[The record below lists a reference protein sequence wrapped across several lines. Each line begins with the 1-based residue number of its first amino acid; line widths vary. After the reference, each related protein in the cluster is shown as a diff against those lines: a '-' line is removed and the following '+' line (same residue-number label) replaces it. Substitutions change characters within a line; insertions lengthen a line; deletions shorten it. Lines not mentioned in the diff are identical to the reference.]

1 MSHLPLILL
10 SLALFAAGAWSARK
24 SSRRLTCVCFSLC
37 GFSLVFFTGFFL
49 ISNSFTASGIDAS
62 VMYHLKYGLTG
73 AGFSEYSGVMIASVA
88 ILLLAAATFAVCLR
102 LLAPGRHRSA
112 QFRAWPAQLM
122 LGASFLVHP
131 GVQNVY
137 SLHAGALTQPSGTSR
152 FGDIY
157 ASPSIKGMPS
167 GSFNLVYIYAE
178 SLERTYFDDRL
189 FPELVVKLKELEQ
202 NALSFTNIEQLSG
215 THWTIAGMV
224 ASQCAIPLVTAS
236 GGNSMSGIDR
246 FLPGATCL
254 GDVLRSKG
262 YSLTFVGGADLNFA
276 GKGKFLASHGFSEV
290 LGKKEL
296 QGALSDP
303 ENINAWGLYDDFL
316 LDHAFQRFEALA
328 QADAPVALF
337 ALTLDTHHPKG
348 HLSRRC
354 GTRLYQDG
362 KNDILNA
369 VHCSDLLIAEFVDKL
384 RRSPHAE
391 NTLIIIGS
399 DHLAMNNTA
408 TDLLTK
414 GDRKNLFMVIDPSSK
429 RRGFVSKRGTTLD
442 IAPTVLELLGYTA
455 PAFGL
460 GRSLL
465 NNEASLIVQEENL
478 SQTLAALSKDF
489 AMFWEYPTLQPG
501 LFIDARSQL
510 LHIGERTLRLPTLLH
525 VGPGNIVQNVFFAYQ
540 LFDYS
545 EKLSAY
551 VHKMDRDDAIVWID
565 MCRDLSLLEVPAK
578 DDQFCAYLGTVE
590 DHTPFI
596 TEVTDELFIPLEQIS
611 SIFSRPGRAVSC
623 ETES

>member
-1 MSHLPLILL
+1 MPHLPLILL
-10 SLALFAAGAWSARK
+10 SLALFAAGAWTARK
-24 SSRRLTCVCFSLC
+24 SRKRLTCVSFSLC
-37 GFSLVFFTGFFL
+37 GFSLVFLTGFFL

-62 VMYHLKYGLTG
+62 VMYHLKYGLAG
-73 AGFSEYSGVMIASVA
+73 AGFSEYSGVMLASGA
-88 ILLLAAATFAVCLR
+88 ILLLAAATFGACLR
-102 LLAPGRHRSA
+102 LLAPSRHRPA
-112 QFRAWPAQLM
+112 QFRAWTAQLM

-137 SLHAGALTQPSGTSR
+137 SLHAGALIQPPGTPQ
-152 FGDIY
+152 FMDLY
-157 ASPSIKGMPS
+157 VPPSIEDMPS
-167 GSFNLVYIYAE
+167 RPSNLVFIYAE

-189 FPELVVKLKELEQ
+189 FPGLVVELKELEQ
-202 NALSFTNIEQLSG
+202 NALSFTSIEQLSG

-262 YSLTFVGGADLNFA
+262 YALTFVGGADLDFA
-276 GKGKFLASHGFSEV
+276 GKGRFLASHGFSEV
-290 LGKKEL
+290 LGKNEL
-296 QGALSDP
+296 HGSLSDP
-303 ENINAWGLYDDFL
+303 DDVNAWGLYDDFL
-316 LDHAFQRFEALA
+316 LDHAFQRFETLA
-328 QADAPVALF
+328 RADAPFALF

-354 GTRLYQDG
+354 MGRLYQDG

-369 VHCSDLLIAEFVDKL
+369 VHCSDFLISEFVDKL
-384 RRSPHAE
+384 RSSPHAE

-414 GDRKNLFMVIDPSSK
+414 GDRKNLFMVIDPSSEH
-429 RRGFVSKRGTTLD
+429 RGFISKKGTTLD

-489 AMFWEYPTLQPG
+489 AVFWEYPTLQPG
-501 LFIDARSQL
+501 LFIDARRQL

-551 VHKMDRDDAIVWID
+551 VDKMNRDDAIVWID
-565 MCRDLSLLEVPAK
+565 TCRNLSLLEIPAEG
-578 DDQFCAYLGTVE
+578 DRLCAYLGTVE
-590 DHTPFI
+590 DHAPFI
-596 TEVTDELFIPLEQIS
+596 TEITDELFIPQEQIS
-611 SIFSRPGRAVSC
+611 RIFNGLSR
-623 ETES
+623 EE